1 MVVKKLWPR
10 SWRTTGWPVRMPT
23 PLNEK
28 QKLAR
33 PTLFERVSFAVGGQ
47 GLRKASACADQ
58 QGRCT
63 GFGTARFPTL
73 TPPNLRL
80 KLCSS
85 KRAPDLVLY
94 LRSMDQTIS
103 LMAPAQAQIRP
114 KAFAMSMNKE
124 ALTRT
129 KLTFSSRSMALVR
142 MLGVPEAGADCMFLF
157 EERNGRTSVS
167 ATVGR
172 RQSRTQGSSNDRL
185 ACGGGEFRDDL
196 NAPSLE
202 RYFRARNAPYSLDD
216 PGNPLKSQQMRAP
229 SERTK
234 HQRHNLLM

>member
-1 MVVKKLWPR
+1 M
-10 SWRTTGWPVRMPT
+10 
-23 PLNEK
+23 
-28 QKLAR
+28 A
-33 PTLFERVSFAVGGQ
+33 
-47 GLRKASACADQ
+47 
-58 QGRCT
+58 
-63 GFGTARFPTL
+63 
-73 TPPNLRL
+73 
-80 KLCSS
+80 
-85 KRAPDLVLY
+85 
-94 LRSMDQTIS
+94 QTIS
-103 LMAPAQAQIRP
+103 LTVPAQAQIRP

-142 MLGVPEAGADCMFLF
+142 MLGVPEAGADCMFSF
-157 EERNGRTSVS
+157 EERICRNGRTSVS